1 MKYSFYEEERYLQ
14 AEKYLSD
21 EKQEDSVG
29 SEAILNSIK
38 RRKSRKKSEAN
49 FLEKITE
56 VLSEHKSVQPDIF
69 KSKKY
74 VFFFFLESYVIWSP
88 I

>member
-38 RRKSRKKSEAN
+38 AGN
-49 FLEKITE
+49 LEKAKQF
-56 VLSEHKSVQPDIF
+56 L
-69 KSKKY
+69 KK
-74 VFFFFLESYVIWSP
+74 
-88 I
+88 

>member
-1 MKYSFYEEERYLQ
+1 MQ

-38 RRKSRKKSEAN
+38 EGNLEKSEAI
-49 FLEKITE
+49 FEKITE
-56 VLSEHKSVQPDIF
+56 VLSEHKKCSAGYF
-69 KSKKY
+69 
-74 VFFFFLESYVIWSP
+74 
-88 I
+88 

>member
-38 RRKSRKKSEAN
+38 EGN
-49 FLEKITE
+49 LEKNAKQF
-56 VLSEHKSVQPDIF
+56 L
-69 KSKKY
+69 KK
-74 VFFFFLESYVIWSP
+74 
-88 I
+88 